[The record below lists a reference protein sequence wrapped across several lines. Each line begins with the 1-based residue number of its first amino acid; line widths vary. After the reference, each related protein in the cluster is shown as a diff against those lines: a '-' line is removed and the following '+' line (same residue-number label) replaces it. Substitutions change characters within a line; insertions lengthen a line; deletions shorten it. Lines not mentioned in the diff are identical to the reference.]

1 MTYRDQLSPWCI
13 IQKLANLQNIAV
25 VRLRRRGEA
34 EDYLKALTRLNPQGD
49 YEIIFDL
56 LDRSQPTLPP
66 PHPQTER
73 RRERVHSNESAF

>member
-49 YEIIFDL
+49 YEIIFDPM
-56 LDRSQPTLPP
+56 DRSQPTLPL
-66 PHPQTER
+66 PHPKVGRQQENAR
-73 RRERVHSNESAF
+73 SDGSAF